1 MTMQELNADIKNRA
15 FKRAYLLYG
24 EEDYLKLQFEKK
36 LREAVLNGGADM
48 NEAVLVEKEA
58 NLDSINRNV
67 ETYPFLADYRLVV
80 VRNSGLFSAGKK
92 KKDAGDGKV
101 ADSKAAEE
109 EKDGG
114 KKKKSVKG
122 APKDKDLAD
131 ILKSLPDYAVVIF
144 NESDVDSR
152 LRPFKAVVSLGG
164 DIQMKRQTEAV
175 LKKWV
180 VSKAKE
186 MEREI
191 SLESADYLVSFV
203 GNDMALLENELSKLA
218 AYTEDKEH
226 IITNETIELL
236 CTKQL
241 QDKVF
246 EMIDAIAERNVSL
259 CMKDYNDLL
268 MLDTEPLKILA
279 LIQMQ
284 YNRLYAVRLMVDQG
298 KKNEVITSKT
308 GIKPFLISKYRSA
321 AASYSAEQLLVAKR
335 ACLEMNEK
343 IITGN
348 IDRQAGLEI
357 LVAKL
362 LNL

>member
-36 LREAVLNGGADM
+36 LREAVLNGGTDM
-48 NEAVLVEKEA
+48 NEVLLVEKEA
-58 NLDSINRNV
+58 TLDSINRNV

-92 KKDAGDGKV
+92 KKDAGDGKE

-131 ILKSLPDYAVVIF
+131 VLKSLPDYAVVIF

-164 DIQMKRQTEAV
+164 DVQMKKQTEAV

-226 IITNETIELL
+226 IINNETIELL

-298 KKNEVITSKT
+298 EKNEVITSKT

>member
-1 MTMQELNADIKNRA
+1 
-15 FKRAYLLYG
+15 
-24 EEDYLKLQFEKK
+24 
-36 LREAVLNGGADM
+36 
-48 NEAVLVEKEA
+48 
-58 NLDSINRNV
+58 
-67 ETYPFLADYRLVV
+67 
-80 VRNSGLFSAGKK
+80 
-92 KKDAGDGKV
+92 
-101 ADSKAAEE
+101 
-109 EKDGG
+109 
-114 KKKKSVKG
+114 
-122 APKDKDLAD
+122 
-131 ILKSLPDYAVVIF
+131 
-144 NESDVDSR
+144 
-152 LRPFKAVVSLGG
+152 
-164 DIQMKRQTEAV
+164 MKRQTEAV

-298 KKNEVITSKT
+298 EKNEVITSKT

-321 AASYSAEQLLVAKR
+321 AASYSEEQLLVTKR